1 MAIPAYGDI
10 IFVDWSP
17 SAGREMKDPHP
28 GVVVSA
34 TPFNR
39 NLFCVVC
46 PITSTVRDWP
56 FEVRLLDPRLKTR
69 GVVLADRPMSL
80 DLKARRWR
88 KVEALDAET
97 LEELMA
103 KLVTLFP
110 PFSMN

>member
-1 MAIPAYGDI
+1 MAFPEFGDI

-34 TPFNR
+34 TAFNR

-46 PITSTVRDWP
+46 PITSTVREWP
-56 FEVRLLDPRLKTR
+56 YEVKLLDQRLKTR
-69 GVVLADRPMSL
+69 GVIFADRPTSL
-80 DLKARRWR
+80 DLKVRRWR
-88 KVEALDAET
+88 RLEKLDTDT
-97 LEELMA
+97 LDELMA

-110 PFSMN
+110 PFEIT